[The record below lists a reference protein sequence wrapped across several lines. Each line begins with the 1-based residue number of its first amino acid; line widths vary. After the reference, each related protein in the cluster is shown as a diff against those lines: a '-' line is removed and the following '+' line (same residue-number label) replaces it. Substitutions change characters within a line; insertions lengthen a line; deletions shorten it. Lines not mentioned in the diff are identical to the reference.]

1 MRWLRHIFA
10 PSAHSVF
17 PEASLERI
25 AHAIADGER
34 THGGQ
39 VMFAVE
45 SDLALSSLW
54 KGVTPRQR
62 AGHAFALLR
71 TWDTEAN
78 NGVLVYL
85 LLADHAIEIVADRG
99 LHGRVEAQQWQRICT
114 HLRTKL
120 GEGEYEA
127 AVLAAIAE
135 VSQLLARHFPG
146 DPERPRGNELPD
158 RPQLI
163 DGAGG

>member
-1 MRWLRHIFA
+1 MRWLRHFLA

-17 PEASLERI
+17 PDASLERI
-25 AHAIADGER
+25 AQAIAEGER

-45 SDLALSSLW
+45 PELALSALW

-62 AGHAFALLR
+62 AEHAFALLR

-99 LHGRVEAQQWQRICT
+99 LQGRVDAEQWQRVCAL
-114 HLRTKL
+114 LRTPL
-120 GEGEYEA
+120 RNRQYEA
-127 AVLAAIAE
+127 AALSAIAE
-135 VSQLLARHFPG
+135 VSRLLARHFPA
-146 DPERPRGNELPD
+146 DPEQRRGNELPD

-163 DGAGG
+163 DWAGG